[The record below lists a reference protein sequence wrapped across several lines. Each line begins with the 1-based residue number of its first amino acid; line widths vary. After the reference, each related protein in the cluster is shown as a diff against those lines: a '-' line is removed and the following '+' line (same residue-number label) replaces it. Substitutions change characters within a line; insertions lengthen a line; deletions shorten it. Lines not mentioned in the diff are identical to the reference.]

1 MPTRTYNPIVIDPTH
16 LLCQG
21 PSVVIDATHA
31 NFHTLETDGVAGRYW
46 GFALLLSQDGYVVTQ
61 SERPITAFLA
71 HTDADVLVIANP
83 TIDLIG
89 GDEAVPAEEVPVIAN
104 WVRQG
109 GSLLLVIDHDP
120 FEKVGLLLAA
130 FGLDRLPMGVVNQYR
145 FTRASGDLVG
155 TSAVATGPGP
165 DTAIDEVTT
174 FTGTAF
180 RIAASPPPEA
190 QFDPVLVFPGG
201 VPGFSN
207 GEEIDLGGYSQGI
220 AIRFGA
226 GRVFVS
232 GEAGGLTAQ
241 GPFGMQFTPQNERYL
256 RNILWWLTQ

>member
-1 MPTRTYNPIVIDPTH
+1 MM
-16 LLCQG
+16 
-21 PSVVIDATHA
+21 
-31 NFHTLETDGVAGRYW
+31 
-46 GFALLLSQDGYVVTQ
+46 Q
-61 SERPITAFLA
+61 SERPIKALLP
-71 HTDADVLVIANP
+71 HTDARVLVIANP
-83 TIDLIG
+83 TTDVMDG
-89 GDEAVPAEEVPVIAN
+89 EAVPAEEVPVIAD

-120 FEKVGLLLAA
+120 FERVGLLLAA
-130 FGLDRLPMGVVNQYR
+130 FGLDRLPMGEVGQYT

-155 TSAVATGPGP
+155 ASAVATGPGP
-165 DTAIDEVTT
+165 DTAVDEVTT

-190 QFDPVLVFPGG
+190 QFDPVLVFPAG
-201 VPGFSN
+201 VIGSSN
-207 GEEIDLGGYSQGI
+207 GEAVDLEGYLQGV

-226 GRVFVS
+226 GRVYVS

-241 GPFGMQFTPQNERYL
+241 GPFGMQFTPDNERFL